1 MQIKIDF
8 NREKIYL
15 YKQTSRN
22 NQQQHTQKNIEN
34 FKIKYSSSVLSKLVV
49 HAVFDFDIANELQSI
64 WI

>member
-34 FKIKYSSSVLSKLVV
+34 IKIKYSNSVLSKLVV

-64 WI
+64 